1 MSDLGTIA
9 ILFNQL
15 AGRHRAQQMAA
26 SIADALKSRQIS
38 YEIFGD
44 RWPGNVSGFRSVWI
58 IGGDGTLNYF
68 LNHVAGEVPPI
79 AMFKAGTG
87 NDFAQLLYGDASLED
102 TIERALSAS
111 PRKVDVGVCNGQFF
125 VNVAGIG
132 FDGEVVKHMNAI
144 RWMGAF
150 WGYYAAVIKVIMGFK
165 EPVYNISID
174 EGPIHTQHLLLLL
187 VSNAPSTGGGFRIS
201 PRADVEDGQLNLV
214 TAKSLGRLKRL
225 WALPKVRKG
234 QHLDLSF
241 IHHQPLR
248 KISIRADREVKAQLD
263 GEMIS
268 GRQFDIEIYPAK
280 FQFLY

>member
-9 ILFNQL
+9 IFFNPL
-15 AGRHRAQQMAA
+15 AGRHRAQQIAV
-26 SIADALKSRQIS
+26 SIAEALKSRQIS
-38 YEIFGD
+38 FEMFGD
-44 RWPGNVSGFRSVWI
+44 RWPGDVSGFRSVWI

-87 NDFAQLLYGDASLED
+87 NDFAQLLYGDATVED
-102 TIERALSAS
+102 TIELALNAL
-111 PRKVDVGVCNGQFF
+111 PRTLDVGICNGQFF

-132 FDGEVVKHMNAI
+132 FDGEVLKHMNTI

-174 EGPIHTQHLLLLL
+174 EGPIQTQHLLLLL
-187 VSNAPSTGGGFRIS
+187 VSNAPTTGGGFRIS
-201 PRADVEDGQLNLV
+201 PRANVQDGKLDLV
-214 TAKSLGRLKRL
+214 TAKPLGRLKRL

-234 QHLDLSF
+234 EHLDLSF

-248 KISIRADREVKAQLD
+248 NISIRADREVRAQLD
-263 GEMIS
+263 GELIS
-268 GRQFDIEIYPAK
+268 GRQFDIEICPAK

>member
-15 AGRHRAQQMAA
+15 AGRHRAQHMAA

-44 RWPGNVSGFRSVWI
+44 RWPGDVSGFRSVWI

-68 LNHVAGEVPPI
+68 LNHVAGEVPPLVV
-79 AMFKAGTG
+79 FQAGTG
-87 NDFAQLLYGDASLED
+87 NDFAQLLYGDATLVE
-102 TIERALSAS
+102 TIERALHAT
-111 PRKVDVGVCNGQFF
+111 PRKVDVGICNGQFF

-150 WGYYAAVIKVIMGFK
+150 WGYYTAVIKVIFGFK
-165 EPVYNISID
+165 EPVYNVSIND
-174 EGPIHTQHLLLLL
+174 GSFKTLKLLLLL
-187 VSNAPSTGGGFRIS
+187 VSNAPTTGGGFRIS
-201 PRADVEDGQLNLV
+201 PRADIGDGQLDLV
-214 TAKSLGRLKRL
+214 TAEPLGKLKRL

-234 QHLDLSF
+234 QHLELTF
-241 IHHQPLR
+241 IHHQSIR
-248 KISIRADREVKAQLD
+248 KISIRADRELKAQLD
-263 GEMIS
+263 GELIF
-268 GRQFDIEIYPAK
+268 GKQFDIEICPAK